1 MSAPLQKKTGLS
13 LYADLLEPEKQ
24 KQPGTTISSAPVKY
38 DVKAGGGD
46 EEAQKKKDGTVMM
59 PTIFLDGS

>member
-1 MSAPLQKKTGLS
+1 MSAPPKKTGLS

-24 KQPGTTISSAPVKY
+24 KQQGATISGAPVKY

-46 EEAQKKKDGTVMM
+46 EDAQRKKDGTVMM
-59 PTIFLDGS
+59 PVIDLEGC